1 LKFEFESW
9 KILKLLFFYSSGN
22 SKMKKNQI
30 PILQNQFLLRK
41 KEDFILA
48 AKMAMKIGLRLRKS
62 DRIKEQQI
70 DE

>member
-1 LKFEFESW
+1 
-9 KILKLLFFYSSGN
+9 
-22 SKMKKNQI
+22 MKKNQI